1 MIEALI
7 VSQLLLA
14 VVVLGLGVMCF
25 ALARQIGVLHER
37 IAPAG
42 ALAINQRLKVGDRAP
57 SLALT
62 AIDGRAIAVGSKGGS
77 SQLYFFLSPDCP
89 ICKTLLPIVQ
99 SIARAERDWL
109 SVILA
114 SDGGDAEK
122 HREFQ
127 QREKLGDFPY
137 VLSEHLGRSFGVGKL
152 PYAVL
157 VDGEGKI
164 ASMGLVNSR
173 EHLESLFEAKERGVA
188 SLQEFAA
195 RRAHDHQDDQKQRAG
210 A

>member
-1 MIEALI
+1 MTGVLL
-7 VSQLLLA
+7 VSQILLA
-14 VVVLGLGVMCF
+14 IVVLGLAITCL

-42 ALAINQRLKVGDRAP
+42 ALSVNQRLKVGDAAP
-57 SLALT
+57 AMALN
-62 AIDGRAIAVGSKGGS
+62 AIDGRALRVGAGDGT

-99 SIARAERDWL
+99 SIARAERDWV

-127 QREKLGDFPY
+127 LREKLGDFPY
-137 VLSEHLGRSFGVGKL
+137 VLSESLGRAFGVGKL

-195 RRAHDHQDDQKQRAG
+195 RRAADHQNDHKQRIG

>member
-1 MIEALI
+1 MIQALVI
-7 VSQLLLA
+7 SQVLLGIL
-14 VVVLGLGVMCF
+14 VLGLGVMCF

-42 ALAINQRLKVGDRAP
+42 ALSVNQRLKVGDAAP
-57 SLALT
+57 GMSLS
-62 AIDGRAIAVGSKGGS
+62 AIDGRTVNVGEAGA

-89 ICKTLLPIVQ
+89 ICKTLLPVVQ

-114 SDGGDAEK
+114 SDGGDKEK

-127 QREKLGDFPY
+127 RREKLDDFPY
-137 VLSEHLGRSFGVGKL
+137 VLSEKLGRSFGVGKL

-157 VDGEGKI
+157 VADGKI

-173 EHLESLFEAKERGVA
+173 EHLESLFEAMERGVA

-195 RRAHDHQDDQKQRAG
+195 RRASDGKRDHKQRIG

>member
-1 MIEALI
+1 MMNILI
-7 VSQLLLA
+7 ASQILLGVL
-14 VVVLGLGVMCF
+14 VLGLGVVCL

-42 ALAINQRLKVGDRAP
+42 ALSVNQRLKVGDAAP
-57 SLALT
+57 AMTLS
-62 AIDGRAIAVGSKGGS
+62 AIDGRKVEVGKSDA

-89 ICKTLLPIVQ
+89 ICKTLLPIVR
-99 SIARAERDWL
+99 SIAGAERDWL
-109 SVILA
+109 RVVLA
-114 SDGGDAEK
+114 SDGGDADT
-122 HREFQ
+122 HRAFQ
-127 QREKLGDFPY
+127 QREKLDDFPY
-137 VLSEHLGRSFGVGKL
+137 VLSEPLGRSFGVGKL

-157 VDGEGKI
+157 VDSDGKI

-188 SLQEFAA
+188 SLQEYAA
-195 RRAHDHQDDQKQRAG
+195 RRSSENQHDHKQRIG

>member
-1 MIEALI
+1 MIGALVISQILLAAIVVILAI
-7 VSQLLLA
+7 VSL
-14 VVVLGLGVMCF
+14 

-42 ALAINQRLKVGDRAP
+42 ALSVNQRLKIGDAAP
-57 SLALT
+57 AMSLV
-62 AIDGRAIAVGSKGGS
+62 AIDGHNLSVGAPDGK
-77 SQLYFFLSPDCP
+77 SQLFFFLSPDCP
-89 ICKTLLPIVQ
+89 VCKTLLPIVN
-99 SIARAERDWL
+99 SIAHAERDWL
-109 SVILA
+109 YVVLA
-114 SDGGDAEK
+114 SDGGDADN

-127 QREKLGDFPY
+127 RREKLDAFPY
-137 VLSEHLGRSFGVGKL
+137 VLSEALGRSFGVGKL

-157 VDGEGKI
+157 IDGDRKV

-173 EHLESLFEAKERGVA
+173 EHFESLFEAKERGIA

-195 RRAHDHQDDQKQRAG
+195 RRAAGAHDHKQRIG

>member
-1 MIEALI
+1 MIGALI
-7 VSQLLLA
+7 ASQILLGA
-14 VVVLGLGVMCF
+14 VVLALGVVCL

-42 ALAINQRLKVGDRAP
+42 ALSVNQRLKVGDAAP
-57 SLALT
+57 ALSLT
-62 AIDGRAIAVGSKGGS
+62 AIDGRAVAVGDKTA

-89 ICKTLLPIVQ
+89 ICKTLLPVVR
-99 SIARAERDWL
+99 SVAAAESDWL
-109 SVILA
+109 RIILA
-114 SDGGDAEK
+114 SDGGDAER

-127 QREKLGDFPY
+127 SREKLGEFPY
-137 VLSEHLGRSFGVGKL
+137 VLSEPLGRSFGVGKL

-157 VDGEGKI
+157 VDGAGKI
-164 ASMGLVNSR
+164 AGMGIVNSR

-188 SLQEFAA
+188 SLQDFAA
-195 RRAHDHQDDQKQRAG
+195 RRAGAAHDHKQRIG